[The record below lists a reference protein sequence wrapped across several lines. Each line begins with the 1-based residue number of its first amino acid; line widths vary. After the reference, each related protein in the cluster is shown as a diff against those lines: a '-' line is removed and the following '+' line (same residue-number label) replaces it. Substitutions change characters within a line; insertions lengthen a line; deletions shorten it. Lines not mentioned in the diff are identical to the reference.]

1 MIGVIVL
8 SLILEIGQLFPSS
21 LLSLAD
27 IVVYLI
33 VAIIILWFLAS
44 AIKIVK
50 EYERAVIFRL
60 GRLLGAKG
68 PGIFF
73 IIPFVDSMRK
83 VDLRVLTFDVPKQMI
98 ITKDNVT
105 VAVDAV
111 VYYRVFD
118 PNNAI
123 TKVENY
129 VLSTNLLAQTTL
141 RDILGQVHLDD
152 LLMKRDELNK
162 RLQEVLDVPT
172 DPWGVKV
179 TTVVIKDV
187 SLPES
192 MQRAMAKQ
200 AEAER
205 ERRSRIII
213 AEGEQ
218 QAAQKMSDA
227 AELYQKNP
235 LAMKLREFQMITDVA
250 REKNLILVTSSVV
263 QGEIGEF
270 AAIAK
275 GLDKQAK
282 KTME

>member
-1 MIGVIVL
+1 MSV
-8 SLILEIGQLFPSS
+8 ILEVGQLIPES
-21 LLSLAD
+21 LLSLTN

-33 VAIIILWFLAS
+33 VAIIILWFLSS

-68 PGIFF
+68 PGLFF
-73 IIPFVDSMRK
+73 IIPLIDSMRK

-118 PNNAI
+118 PNSAVI
-123 TKVENY
+123 KVENY
-129 VLSTNLLAQTTL
+129 VLSTNLLAQTSL
-141 RDILGQVHLDD
+141 RDILGQVQLDE
-152 LLMKRDELNK
+152 LLTKRDELNK
-162 RLQEVLDVPT
+162 RLQEALDVPT

-187 SLPES
+187 TLPES

-250 REKNLILVTSSVV
+250 REKNLILVTTSVV
-263 QGEIGEF
+263 QGQIGEF

-275 GLDKQAK
+275 GLDKQSRM
-282 KTME
+282 TE

>member
-1 MIGVIVL
+1 MGIFALQLG
-8 SLILEIGQLFPSS
+8 ELFPFSI
-21 LLSLAD
+21 D
-27 IVVYLI
+27 WIVVLVVLVI
-33 VAIIILWFLAS
+33 MLWFLSS

-60 GRLLGAKG
+60 GRLIGAKG

-73 IIPFVDSMRK
+73 IIPFVDNFRK

-98 ITKDNVT
+98 ITRDNIT
-105 VAVDAV
+105 VNVDAV

-118 PNNAI
+118 ANFAI

-129 VLSTNLLAQTTL
+129 IMATNLLAQTTL
-141 RDILGQVHLDD
+141 RDILGQVELDD
-152 LLMKRDELNK
+152 LLTKRESLNQK
-162 RLQEVLDVPT
+162 LQVSLDAPT
-172 DPWGVKV
+172 DAWGIKV
-179 TTVVIKDV
+179 TAIVIKDV

-192 MQRAMAKQ
+192 MQRAIGKQ

-218 QAAQKMSDA
+218 QAAQKMAEA
-227 AELYQKNP
+227 AVLYTQNP
-235 LAMKLREFQMITDVA
+235 LALRLREFQMITDVA
-250 REKNLILVTSSVV
+250 REKNLILITTGGQVTS
-263 QGEIGEF
+263 QGEM

-275 GLDKQAK
+275 ALDKK
-282 KTME
+282 KTEL